1 MGSPRGVN
9 LASKNAKQFVYR
21 YNGIEA
27 SEEVEVDR
35 DGEVAVPVQGDIIVC
50 KGKEWKVVAV
60 MIQETVSGPQAI
72 PVVRVFLTDQ
82 LR

>member
-1 MGSPRGVN
+1 M
-9 LASKNAKQFVYR
+9 ASKDAKQFVYR
-21 YNGIEA
+21 YNGVEA
-27 SEEVEVDR
+27 SQEVELDR
-35 DGEVAVPVQGDIIVC
+35 DGEVRVPKQGDLITR

-60 MIQETVSGPQAI
+60 MVEQTVAGPAAI

>member
-1 MGSPRGVN
+1 M
-9 LASKNAKQFVYR
+9 ASKNAKQFVYR
-21 YNGIEA
+21 YNGVEA

-35 DGEVAVPVQGDIIVC
+35 DGEIAIPKQGDIITR
-50 KGKEWKVVAV
+50 KGKDWKVVTV
-60 MIQETVSGPQAI
+60 MIQETVAGPQAI

>member
-1 MGSPRGVN
+1 M
-9 LASKNAKQFVYR
+9 ASKNAKQFVYR
-21 YNGIEA
+21 YNGVEA
-27 SEEVEVDR
+27 SQEVELDR
-35 DGEVAVPVQGDIIVC
+35 DGEIRVPMQGDIITR

-60 MIQETVSGPQAI
+60 IVEQTPPAI

>member
-1 MGSPRGVN
+1 M
-9 LASKNAKQFVYR
+9 ASKNAKQFVYR
-21 YNGIEA
+21 YNGVEA
-27 SEEVEVDR
+27 SEEVELDR
-35 DGEVAVPVQGDIIVC
+35 DGEIAIPKQGDIITR

-60 MIQETVSGPQAI
+60 IVQQTVAGPQTI